1 MGVMTRLNELARE
14 YEERHYPPTR
24 RLDLH
29 AEGPQYA
36 RDRALRWIQTF
47 AHEQPGADLLLIVER
62 GRRAR
67 HGHKGPVRLEIEK
80 LLNELAGGLIEWWQ
94 PFADGSLA
102 LRIARDP
109 RRWVAAARPPPE
121 KGEGRTPETA
131 GAKYLPPQ
139 ADIPPELL
147 PMATRAAE
155 LRRTREGLAVSL
167 LDVVLRGIWNDAQ
180 ARAFD
185 EGVSW
190 ETAVREVLKA
200 EERAI
205 YEDEA

>member
-1 MGVMTRLNELARE
+1 MTRLNELARE

-24 RLDLH
+24 RLDVH
-29 AEGPQYA
+29 REGPQSA
-36 RDRALRWIQTF
+36 RERALRWIQTF
-47 AHEQPGADLLLIVER
+47 AHEEPGSDLLLIVER
-62 GRRAR
+62 GGRPGR
-67 HGHKGPVRLEIEK
+67 HKGPVRLEVER
-80 LLNELAGGLIEWWQ
+80 LLNELEGGLIDWWQ

-102 LRIARDP
+102 LRIAREP
-109 RRWVAAARPPPE
+109 RRWAGAKAPEPP

-131 GAKYLPPQ
+131 GARYLPPQ

-147 PMATRAAE
+147 NIAARAAE
-155 LRRTREGLAVSL
+155 LRRTREGLAVPMGE
-167 LDVVLRGIWNDAQ
+167 VVLRGIWNDAQ

-190 ETAVREVLKA
+190 EQALREVLEM

-205 YEDEA
+205 YEDDD

>member
-1 MGVMTRLNELARE
+1 MTRLNELSRE
-14 YEERHYPPTR
+14 YEARHYPPTR

-29 AEGPQYA
+29 GEGPQFA

-47 AHEQPGADLLLIVER
+47 AHEQPGADLLLVVER
-62 GRRAR
+62 GRRAA
-67 HGHKGPVRLEIEK
+67 HGHKGPVRLEVEK
-80 LLNELAGGLIEWWQ
+80 LLKELEGGLIEWWQ
-94 PFADGSLA
+94 PFAEGSLA

-109 RRWVAAARPPPE
+109 RRWAPGAKSAEPV

-147 PMATRAAE
+147 PVATRAAE
-155 LRRTREGLAVSL
+155 LRRTREGLAVGM
-167 LDVVLRGIWNDAQ
+167 LDVVLRGIWIDAQ

-190 ETAVREVLKA
+190 EQALQEVLHA

-205 YEDEA
+205 YEDEE